1 MLAVIKTMI
10 PDLSHARKRKENM
23 LPNWACCGKMLGLD
37 GHTSTSLDLW
47 KRRWETFGKFKRL
60 RCRIQKG
67 PIEFYHPLLCCD
79 ESPKLLRRRGK
90 LLLLFSLEN
99 TVGHNWTNL
108 VRRHVSCDITDLQGS
123 FRRNIT
129 RNYQNCILSIIC
141 QRSDKLQIRL
151 EQLLAT
157 EHWAE
162 TFLSFHTRHNLA
174 HNAF

>member
-79 ESPKLLRRRGK
+79 ESPKATQEEGKALVALFTGKYCWSQLNKSGQTLCLLRHHR
-90 LLLLFSLEN
+90 F
-99 TVGHNWTNL
+99 
-108 VRRHVSCDITDLQGS
+108 
-123 FRRNIT
+123 T
-129 RNYQNCILSIIC
+129 RFIPQIIC

-162 TFLSFHTRHNLA
+162 TSDKHGWQREKMSNCGVELMD
-174 HNAF
+174 